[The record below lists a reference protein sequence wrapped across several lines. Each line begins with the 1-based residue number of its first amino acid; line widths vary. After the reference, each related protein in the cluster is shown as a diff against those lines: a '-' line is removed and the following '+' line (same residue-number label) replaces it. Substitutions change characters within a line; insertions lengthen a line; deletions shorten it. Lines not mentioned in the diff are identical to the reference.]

1 MTTAPTTTFRAR
13 LLQRP
18 PSARQREL
26 VGFIVTRLRDS
37 LELDPSEE
45 FHARSRFTDL
55 GVDSKRAVEFKELL
69 EEELECRLRTTLMFD
84 YPTPE
89 ALAAHILASVFAA
102 APAVPAPA
110 PAPADADPGEKL
122 RAKLAK
128 YGG

>member
-1 MTTAPTTTFRAR
+1 MTASAPTRFRAR

-26 VGFIVTRLRDS
+26 VGFIVTRLREA

-89 ALAAHILASVFAA
+89 ALAGYILSSAFAA
-102 APAVPAPA
+102 APAAPGPAEAAA
-110 PAPADADPGEKL
+110 PDADEQL

-128 YGG
+128 YGS